1 MKITVKKDTVSFNK
15 SYKAVKVNCSQDGV
29 RLGDI
34 LEALSNFK
42 DKDFLKE
49 AFAQNNVSAYAKV
62 YTRYHPLG
70 YISEKQYNDYVSY
83 KEAKAR
89 LEYLRGEIEAERMSY
104 GEIEELRSLTPYID
118 KGDVQLLQWAGVEE
132 QIN

>member
-15 SYKAVKVNCSQDGV
+15 
-29 RLGDI
+29 
-34 LEALSNFK
+34 
-42 DKDFLKE
+42 
-49 AFAQNNVSAYAKV
+49 
-62 YTRYHPLG
+62 
-70 YISEKQYNDYVSY
+70 SY

-89 LEYLRGEIEAERMSY
+89 LEYLRGEIEAERISY
-104 GEIEELRSLTPYID
+104 GEIEELRALTTYID